1 MAIDRDTQNVLLI
14 QLLIVAVVAAI
25 AGVVSGV
32 SEAKAALFGGLI
44 VASNTLL
51 QLWHMRRAERIA
63 KEDAERILRIVY
75 RCAAERIFST
85 VALFLIGLVALKLD
99 PFSLLMGFLAGQVA
113 IVLTKYLLKFN
124 VDQ

>member
-1 MAIDRDTQNVLLI
+1 MAIDRDTRNVLLI
-14 QLLIVAVVAAI
+14 QLLITAVITAVAGALSGKPVAI
-25 AGVVSGV
+25 
-32 SEAKAALFGGLI
+32 AALFGGLI

-85 VALFLIGLVALKLD
+85 VALFLIGLVALKLN
-99 PFSLLMGFLAGQVA
+99 PLGLLVGFIAGQMA

>member
-1 MAIDRDTQNVLLI
+1 MAIDCDTRSVLLT
-14 QLLIVAVVAAI
+14 QLLIAAVIAVVAGAISGKPAAI
-25 AGVVSGV
+25 A
-32 SEAKAALFGGLI
+32 ALYGGLI

-85 VALFLIGLVALKLD
+85 VVLFLIGLVALKLN
-99 PFSLLMGFLAGQVA
+99 PLALLVGFLAGQVA
-113 IVLTKYLLKFN
+113 VVLTKYLLKFN

>member
-1 MAIDRDTQNVLLI
+1 MAIDRDTRNVLLI
-14 QLLIVAVVAAI
+14 QLLITAVITAV
-25 AGVVSGV
+25 AGVLSGKPV
-32 SEAKAALFGGLI
+32 AIAALFGGLI

-85 VALFLIGLVALKLD
+85 VALFLIGLVALKLN
-99 PFSLLMGFLAGQVA
+99 PLGLLVGFIAGQMAV
-113 IVLTKYLLKFN
+113 VLTKYLLKFN

>member
-14 QLLIVAVVAAI
+14 QLLIVAVVTAI

-99 PFSLLMGFLAGQVA
+99 PFNLLMGFLAGQVA

>member
-1 MAIDRDTQNVLLI
+1 MAIDRDTRNVLLI
-14 QLLIVAVVAAI
+14 QLLITAVITAV
-25 AGVVSGV
+25 AGVLSGKPV
-32 SEAKAALFGGLI
+32 AIAALFGGLI

-85 VALFLIGLVALKLD
+85 VALFLIGLVALKLN
-99 PFSLLMGFLAGQVA
+99 PLGLLVGFIAGQMA

>member
-1 MAIDRDTQNVLLI
+1 MAIERDTRNVLLI
-14 QLLIVAVVAAI
+14 QLLITAVITAVAGDLSGKPVAI
-25 AGVVSGV
+25 
-32 SEAKAALFGGLI
+32 AALFGCLI

-85 VALFLIGLVALKLD
+85 VALFLIGLVALKLN
-99 PFSLLMGFLAGQVA
+99 PLGLLVGFIAGQMA

>member
-14 QLLIVAVVAAI
+14 QLLIVAVVTAI
-25 AGVVSGV
+25 AGIVSGV

-75 RCAAERIFST
+75 RCTAERIFST

-99 PFSLLMGFLAGQVA
+99 PFNLLMGFLASQVA

>member
-1 MAIDRDTQNVLLI
+1 MAIERDTRNVLLI
-14 QLLIVAVVAAI
+14 QLLITAVITAV
-25 AGVVSGV
+25 AGVLSGKPV
-32 SEAKAALFGGLI
+32 AIAALFGGLI

-85 VALFLIGLVALKLD
+85 VALFLIGLVALKLN
-99 PFSLLMGFLAGQVA
+99 PLGLLVGFIAGQMA

>member
-14 QLLIVAVVAAI
+14 QLLTVAVVI
-25 AGVVSGV
+25 AVVGSFSGA
-32 SEAKAALFGGLI
+32 SAAKAALFGGLI

-85 VALFLIGLVALKLD
+85 IALFLIGLVALMLD

-113 IVLTKYLLKFN
+113 VVLTKYLLKFN

>member
-1 MAIDRDTQNVLLI
+1 MAIDRDTRNVLLI
-14 QLLIVAVVAAI
+14 QLLITAVITAVAGALSGKPVAI
-25 AGVVSGV
+25 
-32 SEAKAALFGGLI
+32 AALFGGLI

-51 QLWHMRRAERIA
+51 QLWHMRRAGRIA

-85 VALFLIGLVALKLD
+85 VALFLIGLVALKLN
-99 PFSLLMGFLAGQVA
+99 PLGLLVGFIAGQMA